1 MIVNIFFRSFLR
13 LYPEFLHYY
22 TLIQHRIR
30 IIVKLPQKSG
40 AIPLSH
46 HITDCEVELRTI
58 LSSSSFSGNFP
69 PNQWGE
75 GEVVVRFLACET
87 ILVGFSE
94 CKSAF
99 CAPGGVKYWSKF
111 YNGGYI

>member
-1 MIVNIFFRSFLR
+1 M
-13 LYPEFLHYY
+13 
-22 TLIQHRIR
+22 
-30 IIVKLPQKSG
+30 KLPQKSG

-46 HITDCEVELRTI
+46 HITDCEFELRTK

-94 CKSAF
+94 CTVNPPF
-99 CAPGGVKYWSKF
+99 VPPGGKILEQVLQWWVYMTLATSMLVLNNQW
-111 YNGGYI
+111 